1 MIRTMLRNRFAAVFQ
16 KLFPVTLLGVFTA
29 IMLKVALSLRANR
42 NISPPTVS
50 SATEVVT
57 DEATCLQELSDAE
70 ETYGPYSPQ
79 VSSAIRKL
87 SNFYQKSGESAKL
100 ENMLQRTLM
109 FDERTAGRIHS
120 DTTATS
126 FSLTDVYIQRGKLK
140 EALILLERVAE
151 GYRKLGTDTN
161 IETQVLYETELN
173 VERRALYQLGLD
185 FRTRHFHDEAV
196 NVLERAFESYSKALG
211 DTHTT
216 TIAMSK
222 VVSFSYLQQF
232 YQQPFRNDRPR
243 HQCVIKLAQ
252 LCERILK
259 VERGPIWA
267 LGLMCL
273 WSNDAANASFAF
285 NQPTNSGSC
294 DVCKERIRP
303 RTRWL
308 ACKSC
313 LFLFICDGCYQK
325 WIARTEQEKP
335 ITATCAGHTFYVV
348 GVEDPEQAST
358 RGINNEEEV
367 CLWLRKLID
376 QKTTQATTTSFLD
389 YWERLGKPEELREF
403 RSSIHFYESD
413 SLPAH
418 VDEVKAKA
426 AVIQT
431 LKWRKSWTTVR
442 VPTLLSLFFTPK
454 GQPVRHYSSKCY
466 PSAQF

>member
-1 MIRTMLRNRFAAVFQ
+1 
-16 KLFPVTLLGVFTA
+16 
-29 IMLKVALSLRANR
+29 MLKVALSLRANR
-42 NISPPTVS
+42 IISPPAVS
-50 SATEVVT
+50 STTEVVT

-79 VSSAIRKL
+79 LSSAIRKL
-87 SNFYQKSGESAKL
+87 SDFYQKSGESTKL
-100 ENMLQRTLM
+100 ESMLQRTLM

-126 FSLTDVYIQRGKLK
+126 FNLTDVYIQRGKLK

-151 GYRKLGTDTN
+151 GYTKLGTDTN
-161 IETQVLYETELN
+161 IEMHVLYRTEMD
-173 VERRALYQLGLD
+173 VEMRVLYRLGLD
-185 FRTRHFHDEAV
+185 FRNRNFHDEAV

-211 DTHTT
+211 DTHTA

-222 VVSFSYLQQF
+222 VLSFSYLQQF
-232 YQQPFRNDRPR
+232 YQQPLRNDRPR

-259 VERGPIWA
+259 VERGPIWT

-285 NQPTNSGSC
+285 KQPTNSGSC
-294 DVCKERIRP
+294 DVCKKHIKP

-313 LFLFICDGCYQK
+313 LFLFVCDGCYQK

-335 ITATCAGHTFYVV
+335 ITATCAGHAFYVV
-348 GVEDPEQAST
+348 GVEDTDQAST
-358 RGINNEEEV
+358 RGIDDEEEV
-367 CLWLRKLID
+367 GLWLRGLID
-376 QKTTQATTTSFLD
+376 QKTTQATTISFLD

-403 RSSIHFYESD
+403 RNPVYFYESD

-426 AVIQT
+426 APVQK
-431 LKWRKSWTTVR
+431 LKWHKSWTTVS
-442 VPTLLSLFFTPK
+442 VPILLGLFFAPK

-466 PSAQF
+466 PNAQF